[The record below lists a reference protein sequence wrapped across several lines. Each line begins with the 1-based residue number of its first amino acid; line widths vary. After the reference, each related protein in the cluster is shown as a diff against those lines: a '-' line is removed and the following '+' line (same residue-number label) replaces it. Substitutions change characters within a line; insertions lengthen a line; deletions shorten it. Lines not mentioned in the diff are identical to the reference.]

1 MPTLTLCSIITQ
13 LEKLKKEAA
22 EVSRKVEETDVV
34 MAEVDRVSQE
44 YMPLSAS
51 CSSIYFTLEG
61 LSQIHFLYQFSLK
74 FFLDVFQ
81 NVVSDNPHLKGIADH
96 KKRLNIIAKDMFQVR
111 IGCCSV
117 DGTYPSLLGRAG
129 VGTSWHL
136 LILRVSVQNVFYRVA
151 LGMLHDDRVVLGVLL
166 ARIFTKMN
174 SK

>member
-1 MPTLTLCSIITQ
+1 MKSSLLVSLCTVLLNHCVPFLPLMSSHLCYVCSIITQ

-96 KKRLNIIAKDMFQVR
+96 KKRLSIIAKDMFQVL
-111 IGCCSV
+111 SAV
-117 DGTYPSLLGRAG
+117 WL
-129 VGTSWHL
+129 
-136 LILRVSVQNVFYRVA
+136 
-151 LGMLHDDRVVLGVLL
+151 M
-166 ARIFTKMN
+166 
-174 SK
+174 

>member
-1 MPTLTLCSIITQ
+1 MLCSIITQ

-96 KKRLNIIAKDMFQVR
+96 KKRLNIIAKDMFQV
-111 IGCCSV
+111 
-117 DGTYPSLLGRAG
+117 LGA
-129 VGTSWHL
+129 
-136 LILRVSVQNVFYRVA
+136 VQ
-151 LGMLHDDRVVLGVLL
+151 LMGPT
-166 ARIFTKMN
+166 FTL
-174 SK
+174 